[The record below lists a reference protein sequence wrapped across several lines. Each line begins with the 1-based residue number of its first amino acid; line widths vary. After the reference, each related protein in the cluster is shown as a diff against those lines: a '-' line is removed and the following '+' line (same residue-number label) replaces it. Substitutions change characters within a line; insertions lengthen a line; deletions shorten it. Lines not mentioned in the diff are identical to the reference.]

1 MTRAFAERVIRELL
15 VDTRSYR
22 YIRRVSNKGNIYI
35 MRLPKKDL
43 NTVRAL
49 DSWEVVYVDRAPDA

>member
-1 MTRAFAERVIRELL
+1 MTRVFAERVIRELI

-35 MRLPKKDL
+35 MRLPREYL
-43 NTVRAL
+43 NRSYTLTELR
-49 DSWEVVYVDRAPDA
+49 EREI

>member
-15 VDTRSYR
+15 VDTKLYR
-22 YIRRVSNKGNIYI
+22 YIRRISNKGTIYI
-35 MRLPKKDL
+35 MRLPKEDL

-49 DSWEVVYVDRAPDA
+49 DSWEVVYVDRAPGT

>member
-1 MTRAFAERVIRELL
+1 MKRAFAERVIRELL
-15 VDTRSYR
+15 VDTKLYR

-35 MRLPKKDL
+35 MRLPREYL

-49 DSWEVVYVDRAPDA
+49 DSWEVVYVDRAPET

>member
-1 MTRAFAERVIRELL
+1 MKRSFAERVIRELL
-15 VDTRSYR
+15 VDTKLYR
-22 YIRRVSNKGNIYI
+22 YIRRVSNKGNIYV

-49 DSWEVVYVDRAPDA
+49 DSWEVVYVDRAPET